1 MGAIY
6 LGKKLGSGG
15 FEKEVVLKQ
24 LLPEYTARPEFRD
37 LFFREARISATLDH
51 ANIVHTFD
59 LVESDQSLFIVM
71 EYVRGADLRTIVR
84 RARQRR
90 RELSPAAAVHIA
102 LGILTGLSYAH
113 TRRDAAGNSLD
124 IIHRDVSPSNIICSV
139 QGEAK
144 LSDFGIA
151 RASTHSSVFYRVRG
165 KVGYMSPEQARNL
178 PIDHRCDLFS
188 LAVCLYE
195 SLSGERLFVGD
206 LTTPAE
212 AIYGHAILPL
222 SQKRAGIPA
231 ALDAVLARA
240 LAPELADRYA
250 TAAEFADAL
259 RTVAHHSGIAFSA
272 PELADHLQ
280 EILGSDASRW
290 LRDEPAPELASA
302 EPPKVPAA
310 SVGLVGKEAASIG
323 LVNETRDDE
332 AALAMLGAKSVTGG
346 KDFDLDSMLND
357 EAPQGGRE
365 RAKPA
370 PPDLEVTTT
379 WEGRRDPPSGGAEAP
394 PNKKDAKKVTQ
405 KAGEGDPS
413 TDTTRPRAKTP
424 TPLQPPPGLKP
435 GESLSERLAPRPS
448 TPRRTGATGGRA
460 TETPPPVWTR
470 DSGPVSIASG
480 SPAPRSRVE
489 TPRLPAGGSFPG
501 NPSPGPTPAGA
512 RPPPAPPV
520 PPAAAPTPAA
530 PSRTPLAVPA
540 APPPADLSFRR
551 TGGRTLRGP
560 AGRGPSPAPP
570 PFIPV
575 SPVGGAS
582 TPGTASP
589 APIVFGP
596 GTSGSSLGRTG
607 GAGSASSPP
616 PPPPMPPTPVAGF
629 GRRDEPTSEFEEPTP
644 GQVPPGY
651 AAAASRTPPLLA
663 LGPPDVDAD
672 LARLD
677 AAGRGQPLQPFP
689 LDAELSSPFS
699 SPVERAPLGRPHA
712 ERLPAMPDLPPTT
725 DFTVDLSSNAS
736 GRSGRASG
744 PPLWLAI
751 CGLAVA
757 LGGGAVLGARVTTT
771 ELGSVLS
778 TVAELEQRAGRLT
791 AADAAR
797 AALPRTDDGQPLP
810 PAAEAEPVA
819 AQPPTGSPAAERQ
832 GEHGDRADRTVP
844 GDAARAVEGSAAD
857 GSEGHASPSSAK
869 HAHPGGGSSA
879 GSKKGG
885 HAGPRPSKSR

>member
-24 LLPEYTARPEFRD
+24 LLPEYTSRPEFRD

-113 TRRDAAGNSLD
+113 TRRDAAGQSLD

-212 AIYGHAILPL
+212 AIYGHAIVPL
-222 SQKRAGIPA
+222 SQKRTGIPA

-240 LAPELADRYA
+240 LAPQLADRYG

-280 EILGSDASRW
+280 EILGGDASRW
-290 LRDEPAPELASA
+290 LRDEPAPELSPA
-302 EPPKVPAA
+302 ESPKVPAA

-323 LVNETRDDE
+323 IVNETRDDE

-357 EAPQGGRE
+357 EAPQGGGRE

-379 WEGRRDPPSGGAEAP
+379 WEGRRDLPSGGAEGSP
-394 PNKKDAKKVTQ
+394 SKDTAKGTTR
-405 KAGEGDPS
+405 AAEPDPS
-413 TDTTRPRAKTP
+413 TDTTRPRARTP
-424 TPLQPPPGLKP
+424 ILPPSGLKP
-435 GESLSERLAPRPS
+435 GESLTERLAAKPS
-448 TPRRTGATGGRA
+448 VPRRTGAPGGRA
-460 TETPPPVWTR
+460 AAETPPPVWTR
-470 DSGPVSIASG
+470 DSGPISTASG
-480 SPAPRSRVE
+480 SPAPRPRVE

-501 NPSPGPTPAGA
+501 VPGAGSTPVGA
-512 RPPPAPPV
+512 RPPPAPRV
-520 PPAAAPTPAA
+520 PPAASPSPGVPSLTPLA
-530 PSRTPLAVPA
+530 RTPLAVPA
-540 APPPADLSFRR
+540 SPADVSFKR

-560 AGRGPSPAPP
+560 SAAPP

-575 SPVGGAS
+575 NLPASPLGGAG
-582 TPGTASP
+582 TPGTSSP
-589 APIVFGP
+589 VPIVFGA
-596 GTSGSSLGRTG
+596 SGRVG
-607 GAGSASSPP
+607 GAGALSSPP
-616 PPPPMPPTPVAGF
+616 PPPPMPPTPAAGF

-644 GQVPPGY
+644 GQAPPGY

-663 LGPPDVDAD
+663 LGPPDVDVEA
-672 LARLD
+672 ARLD
-677 AAGRGQPLQPFP
+677 AAGRGQPIQPYP
-689 LDAELSSPFS
+689 LDAELSSPAFS
-699 SPVERAPLGRPHA
+699 PLAPPALGSSHA
-712 ERLPAMPDLPPTT
+712 ERLSAMPDLPPTT
-725 DFTVDLSSNAS
+725 DFTVDLSSNAA
-736 GRSGRASG
+736 GRPGRASG
-744 PPLWLAI
+744 PPTWLGI
-751 CGLAVA
+751 GGLVVA
-757 LGGGAVLGARVTTT
+757 LGGGAALGARVTTA
-771 ELGSVLS
+771 ELGGMLS
-778 TVAELEQRAGRLT
+778 TFADLGQRAHRLT

-797 AALPRTDDGQPLP
+797 AASPRSDDALPLP
-810 PAAEAEPVA
+810 PAAEVA
-819 AQPPTGSPAAERQ
+819 PAALAQPSEP
-832 GEHGDRADRTVP
+832 ADRREEHAIP
-844 GDAARAVEGSAAD
+844 GDAERAVEGSAAD
-857 GSEGHASPSSAK
+857 GSEGHAGAK
-869 HAHPGGGSSA
+869 RARPGSGSSG
-879 GSKKGG
+879 GSKKGI
-885 HAGPRPSKSR
+885 HAAPRAPKPR